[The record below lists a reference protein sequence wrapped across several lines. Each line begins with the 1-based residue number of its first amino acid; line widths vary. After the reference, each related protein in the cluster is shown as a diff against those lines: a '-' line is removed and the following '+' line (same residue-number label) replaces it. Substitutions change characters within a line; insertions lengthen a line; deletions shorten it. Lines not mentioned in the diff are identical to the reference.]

1 MTFYLWLQYRPFR
14 LIRPL
19 YVLHNPNTEE
29 YPAPPK
35 YLLASQSALV
45 TFSMILQLDLN
56 RRLRTFAGS
65 YKLTAYL
72 GLAEWA
78 FYLIAFVPSFIGR
91 YDTRGGIGPDD
102 VVSLGLAVWAAWQAY
117 SYRKVEQVEDE
128 GDE

>member
-1 MTFYLWLQYRPFR
+1 MTFYFFLQYRPFT

-19 YVLHNPNTEE
+19 HVPQNIDTKE
-29 YPAPPK
+29 YPALPK
-35 YLLASQSALV
+35 YLLASQSALM

-65 YKLTAYL
+65 CKLTAYL
-72 GLAEWA
+72 LLAEWA
-78 FYLIAFVPSFIGR
+78 FYLIGFVPSFIGR

-102 VVSLGLAVWAAWQAY
+102 VVNLGLAVGAAWQAY